1 MRLPLLPPVEPMLA
15 RATPAIP
22 PGLAYEPKW
31 DGYRC
36 LVFRDCDEVVLSSRN
51 GKDLSRYFPEVV
63 AAVRTG
69 TPPRCVLDGELVVV
83 NGDRLDFTLL
93 GERIHPAAKRVAD
106 LSVRT
111 PASLVFW
118 DLLCEGDQ
126 LWVDRPFRE
135 RRQRLEQVLAE
146 PSDRLHLTP
155 LTFDLELAQRWF
167 TQFEGAGLDG
177 VVAKAPGDPYR
188 PGERAMFKIKHA
200 READV
205 VVAGYR
211 LDQASA
217 TPQVSSL
224 QLGLYDSTGRL
235 CFVGASS
242 AFAVGVRRDL
252 AALLGELDVDA
263 ETAHPWA
270 DDNPDN
276 GGPRATNRWNSA
288 VRQTQLIWPMLVC
301 EVGYDHLEGARFRH
315 TVQFR
320 RWRPDRE
327 PASCTF
333 DQLIEVPRFDL
344 AEILAA
350 RS

>member
-1 MRLPLLPPVEPMLA
+1 MLA
-15 RATPAIP
+15 RATSAIP

-36 LVFRDCDEVVLSSRN
+36 LVFRDGDEVVLSSRN
-51 GKDLSRYFPEVV
+51 GKDLSSYFPEVV
-63 AAVRTG
+63 EAVRAG

-93 GERIHPAAKRVAD
+93 GERIHPAAKRVAE

-118 DLLCEGDQ
+118 DLLCDDDQ
-126 LWVDRPFRE
+126 VLLDQPFQE
-135 RRQRLEQVLAE
+135 RRRRLEQLLSE
-146 PSDRLHLTP
+146 PTPRIHLTP
-155 LTFDLELAQRWF
+155 LTLDPQLAQRWF

-177 VVAKAPGDPYR
+177 IVAKALSDPYR

-211 LDQASA
+211 LDQGSA
-217 TPQVSSL
+217 TAQVSSL
-224 QLGLYDSTGRL
+224 QLGLYDSSGRL
-235 CFVGASS
+235 RFVGASS
-242 AFAVGVRRDL
+242 AFSAGVRRDL
-252 AALLGELDVDA
+252 ATLLGELDLA
-263 ETAHPWA
+263 PGAAHPWA
-270 DDNPDN
+270 DGNPDN

-301 EVGYDHLEGARFRH
+301 EVGYDHLEGERFRH

-344 AEILAA
+344 AEILPA